1 MESRYV
7 RKTFCLESKSTNSEL
22 ISTVFCLQKAVKR
35 GEIPYIDPRYS
46 QRSKEEKVLVELIE
60 KCFAYDPDLRPT
72 IFEVVTYLR
81 NAVNKSL
88 RENESRADILKAL
101 VSDE

>member
-1 MESRYV
+1 M
-7 RKTFCLESKSTNSEL
+7 
-22 ISTVFCLQKAVKR
+22 
-35 GEIPYIDPRYS
+35 
-46 QRSKEEKVLVELIE
+46 IE

-81 NAVNKSL
+81 NAVNESL